1 MIKELNK
8 ICKTIEDVNMKKY
21 NTFRLETKA
30 KYMCFPSSI
39 QELEKLLTLIKKNKL
54 KFFVLGNGSN
64 VVLPEYYDGVI
75 IRLEKF
81 NNCKFIN
88 ENTLYVESGYMLNK
102 LASEVTN
109 LGFKGLDF
117 AVGIPGTIGGSIY
130 GNAGCYG
137 SSMSEVVI
145 AVTAFDGKKLVTLT
159 NEDLKFGYRTSM
171 LKSSKNKK
179 YIILSCQLKVSVGN
193 REELLAQVKDRREK
207 RMASQDLTHPSNGSV
222 FRNPEGLIAGKLID
236 DIGLKG
242 TRIGDAM
249 VSYKHA
255 NFIINDGKATS
266 TDVVKLIN
274 KVKREVKKHYNID
287 LIMEQEIIK

>member
-1 MIKELNK
+1 MIKEFNK

-39 QELEKLLTLIKKNKL
+39 LELQELLTLIKKNKL

-75 IRLEKF
+75 IKLEKF
-81 NNCKFIN
+81 NNSKFIS
-88 ENTLYVESGYMLNK
+88 ENILYVESGYMLNK
-102 LASEVTN
+102 LANEVTN
-109 LGFKGLDF
+109 MGFKGLDF
-117 AVGIPGTIGGSIY
+117 AVGIPGTVGGSIY

-137 SSMSEVVI
+137 SSMSEILI
-145 AVTAFDGKKLVTLT
+145 AATVFDGKKIITMS
-159 NEDLKFGYRTSM
+159 NEDFKFGYRTSI
-171 LKSSKNKK
+171 LKEKHKN
-179 YIILSCQLKVSVGN
+179 YIILSCQLRVSMGD
-193 REELLAQVKDRREK
+193 REELLNQVKERMAK

-236 DIGLKG
+236 DMGMKG

-266 TDVVKLIN
+266 TDVVKLIK

-287 LIMEQEIIK
+287 LVLEQEILK

>member
-1 MIKELNK
+1 MIKEFNK

-39 QELEKLLTLIKKNKL
+39 LELQELLTLIKKNKL

-75 IRLEKF
+75 IKLEKF
-81 NNCKFIN
+81 NNSKFIS
-88 ENTLYVESGYMLNK
+88 ENMLYVESGYMLNK
-102 LASEVTN
+102 LANEVTN
-109 LGFKGLDF
+109 MGFKGLDF
-117 AVGIPGTIGGSIY
+117 AVGIPGTVGGSIY

-137 SSMSEVVI
+137 SSMSEILI
-145 AVTAFDGKKLVTLT
+145 AATVFDGKKIITMT
-159 NEDLKFGYRTSM
+159 NEDFKFGYRTSI
-171 LKSSKNKK
+171 LKEKHKN
-179 YIILSCQLKVSVGN
+179 YIILSCQLRVSMGD
-193 REELLAQVKDRREK
+193 REELLNQVKERMAK

-222 FRNPEGLIAGKLID
+222 FRNPEGLITGKLID
-236 DIGLKG
+236 DMGMKG

-266 TDVVKLIN
+266 TDVVKLIK

-287 LIMEQEIIK
+287 LVLEQEILK

>member
-1 MIKELNK
+1 MIKEFNK

-39 QELEKLLTLIKKNKL
+39 LELQELLTLIKKNKL

-75 IRLEKF
+75 IKLEKF
-81 NNCKFIN
+81 NNSKFIS
-88 ENTLYVESGYMLNK
+88 ENILYVESGYMLNK
-102 LASEVTN
+102 LANEVTN
-109 LGFKGLDF
+109 MGFKGLDF
-117 AVGIPGTIGGSIY
+117 AVGIPGTVGGSIY

-137 SSMSEVVI
+137 SSMSEILI
-145 AVTAFDGKKLVTLT
+145 AATVFDGKKIITMT
-159 NEDLKFGYRTSM
+159 NEDFKFGYRTSI
-171 LKSSKNKK
+171 LKEKHKN
-179 YIILSCQLKVSVGN
+179 YIILSCQLRVSMGD
-193 REELLAQVKDRREK
+193 REELLNQVKERMAK

-236 DIGLKG
+236 DMGMKG

-266 TDVVKLIN
+266 TDVVKLIK

-287 LIMEQEIIK
+287 LVLEQEILK